1 MSPKRQHRPW
11 TAHDLEVLARDYPHR
26 PTAEVAATLGR
37 STITCYAQAQLRGLH
52 KTPEYL
58 ASPMSGRVNG
68 KDNRGEA
75 GRFRPG
81 QRPWNVGQRYKAGG
95 RAVLTRF
102 SKGQKPHNWVPVGS
116 HRVNHEGYLDRK
128 VREGNRGA
136 MNWVAVHRLVWIEAH
151 GPIPPKHA
159 LRFRPGRFS
168 ARLEDI
174 TPDALE
180 LITMRESMLRNS
192 LHNLPPE
199 ITEVI
204 HIRAGLVRRI
214 NHIQRLRDGQNEE
227 QN

>member
-1 MSPKRQHRPW
+1 MSPKRKRRPW
-11 TAHDLEVLARDYPHR
+11 TARDIEVLTREYPHR
-26 PTAEVAATLGR
+26 PTAEVAALLGR
-37 STITCYAQAQLRGLH
+37 STTTCYAQARVRGLH

-68 KDNRGEA
+68 KNRGTS

-81 QRPWNVGQRYKAGG
+81 QRPWNVGQRYTAGG

-102 SKGQKPHNWVPVGS
+102 EKGQKPHNWVPIGS

-151 GPIPPKHA
+151 GPIPPGYHVH
-159 LRFRPGRFS
+159 FRPGRKS
-168 ARLEDI
+168 TKLEEI

-180 LITMRESMLRNS
+180 IVTQRQSMQRNS

-204 HIRAGLVRRI
+204 YIRAGLVRRI
-214 NHIQRLRDGQNEE
+214 NRMEKARDEQHEKQN
-227 QN
+227 

>member
-1 MSPKRQHRPW
+1 MNPRRKRRPW
-11 TAHDLEVLARDYPHR
+11 TAHDLEVLAREYPHR
-26 PTAEVAATLGR
+26 PTVDVAATLKR
-37 STITCYAQAQLRGLH
+37 STLACYRQARASGLR
-52 KTPEYL
+52 KTREYL
-58 ASPMSGRVNG
+58 ASPLSGRTNG
-68 KDNRGEA
+68 KDNRGES
-75 GRFRPG
+75 GRFRQGQAPWNLG
-81 QRPWNVGQRYKAGG
+81 QRFTAGG
-95 RAVLTRF
+95 RAQLTQF
-102 SKGQKPHNWVPVGS
+102 EKGQKPHNWVPIGS
-116 HRVNHEGYLDRK
+116 HRVNGEGYLDRK
-128 VREGNRGA
+128 IREGGRGA
-136 MNWVAVHRLVWIEAH
+136 GNWVAVHRLVWIEAH

-214 NHIQRLRDGQNEE
+214 NHIEKTRNEK
-227 QN
+227 QDQ